1 MQLQLILNKGLKE
14 PFLLHG
20 PKNYVTREM
29 EDHSG
34 GLLFLKLLVVLITI
48 ILKKFMSLTGTKY
61 MMECLN
67 DATAYGA
74 GSASCCSNQDVMLG
88 NTNKLSTS
96 PEDSL
101 RRSALMTI
109 VL

>member
-48 ILKKFMSLTGTKY
+48 TLKKFMSLMRTKY
-61 MMECLN
+61 MMECLWCWFRLLLLEPGFGF
-67 DATAYGA
+67 D
-74 GSASCCSNQDVMLG
+74 
-88 NTNKLSTS
+88 LS
-96 PEDSL
+96 
-101 RRSALMTI
+101 
-109 VL
+109 

>member
-48 ILKKFMSLTGTKY
+48 ILKKFMRLKSD
-61 MMECLN
+61 N
-67 DATAYGA
+67 HVR
-74 GSASCCSNQDVMLG
+74 QV
-88 NTNKLSTS
+88 
-96 PEDSL
+96 
-101 RRSALMTI
+101 
-109 VL
+109 